1 MDEKYLVGWCPDC
14 ARITVVDGE
23 DEATCGCG
31 HELLSLTGCAN
42 LDEVSRAI
50 YIIEG
55 IKDAAFGREQK
66 VSRPSLHDEAREA
79 RSAAAALDREDG
91 GQDSGFLF
99 MALLDDLIGDLDKD
113 AGHSAPAGSPND
125 RGKAE
130 SDNGEQRFV
139 FMLAPTPF
147 GVGIRAKCLGD
158 ASAWLS
164 KHMAEVAHRGFS
176 DAVNAG
182 EVGFHVFPLS
192 GGISWSCCPN
202 EDD

>member
-66 VSRPSLHDEAREA
+66 VSRPSLHDEARKA
-79 RSAAAALDREDG
+79 RSAAAALGRE
-91 GQDSGFLF
+91 
-99 MALLDDLIGDLDKD
+99 D
-113 AGHSAPAGSPND
+113 AGHSAPVGSPND

-158 ASAWLS
+158 AWARLS
-164 KHMAEVAHRGFS
+164 KHMAEVAQRGFS

-192 GGISWSCCPN
+192 GGISWS
-202 EDD
+202 